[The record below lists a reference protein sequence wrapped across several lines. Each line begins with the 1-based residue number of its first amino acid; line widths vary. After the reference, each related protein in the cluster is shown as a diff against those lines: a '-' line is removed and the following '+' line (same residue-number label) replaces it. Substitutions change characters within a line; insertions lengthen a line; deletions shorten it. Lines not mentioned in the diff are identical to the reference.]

1 MDAATRQQVIL
12 RADGRCEYCLLPDHA
27 DEWPFHVEH
36 IIAKQHCGD
45 DTLDNLCWSCSRCN
59 LHKGPNLVS
68 IEMHTNERVPLFDPR
83 RDDWKSHFLID
94 GARIVGITATDRVT
108 VRLLNM
114 NAIQRVELRR
124 ELIELGQF
132 ET

>member
-1 MDAATRQQVIL
+1 MDAATREQVIT
-12 RADGRCEYCLLPDHA
+12 RADGRCEYCLLPDYA

-36 IIAKQHCGD
+36 IVAKQHGGG

-68 IEMHTNERVPLFDPR
+68 IDVHTNERVSLFDPR
-83 RDDWKSHFLID
+83 RDDWKSHFSLD
-94 GARIVGITATDRVT
+94 GARVVGITATGRVT

-114 NAIQRVELRR
+114 NALQRVELRR

-132 ET
+132 EI